1 MTRALTILRLA
12 PVTFVLA
19 IGLLSVL
26 GLAGAWA
33 VAQDATTLS
42 VVLWMLPSVVV
53 GALFT
58 VYGTAL
64 LQGSLTGATA
74 DFDRRVLWRQGRIL
88 IAVFVIFSVT
98 VSIVGV
104 L

>member
-1 MTRALTILRLA
+1 MSRALTILRLA
-12 PVTFVLA
+12 PISFVLA
-19 IGLLSVL
+19 IGLLSGL

-33 VAQDATTLS
+33 VAQDAASLG

-58 VYGTAL
+58 IYGTAL
-64 LQGSLTGATA
+64 LQGSLTG
-74 DFDRRVLWRQGRIL
+74 
-88 IAVFVIFSVT
+88 ST
-98 VSIVGV
+98 VDSERGE